1 MRILIIG
8 DIVGRPGRKA
18 VKALAPVL
26 RDELK
31 YDLFIANAENAAGG
45 KGITTDT
52 MNELLGSRV
61 DVITTGDH
69 VYQQSCAATALE
81 NPKIIRPLNYPN
93 AAPGNGWTIVETAAG
108 IKVAVINLIG
118 RVFMK
123 PVDCPFKAVENILE
137 EIRQQT
143 KIIVVD
149 IHAEATSEK
158 IAMGWFLD
166 GQVSAVCGSHTH
178 VQTADNRILANGTAC
193 LTDLGMTG
201 AHDSILGCEVEPV
214 MNHFLTGM
222 PNRYKI
228 AKENVWLTGA
238 LIDIDDSTGKANSIE
253 LVRKKQLNKHY
264 KGKNYE

>member
-8 DIVGRPGRKA
+8 DIVGRPGRHA
-18 VKALAPVL
+18 VNTLAPVL

-52 MNELLGSRV
+52 MNEILGYGV

-69 VYQQSCAATALE
+69 VYQQSCAAVTLE
-81 NPKIIRPLNYPN
+81 NTKVIRPLNYPN
-93 AAPGNGWTIVETAAG
+93 TAPGNGYKIIETAAG
-108 IKVAVINLIG
+108 KKVAVVNLLG

-137 EIRQQT
+137 EIHQQT
-143 KIIVVD
+143 NIIIVD

-158 IAMGWFLD
+158 IAMGWFLN
-166 GQVSAVCGSHTH
+166 GKVSAVCGTHTH
-178 VQTADNRILANGTAC
+178 VQTADNRILSEGTAC

-201 AHDSILGCEVEPV
+201 SRDSILGCEVEPV

-228 AKENVWLTGA
+228 AKNNVWLTGA
-238 LIDIDDSTGKANSIE
+238 IIDIDDSTGKANSIE
-253 LVRKKQLNKHY
+253 LVRKKIN
-264 KGKNYE
+264 

>member
-1 MRILIIG
+1 MKILIIG
-8 DIVGRPGRKA
+8 DIVGRPGRHA
-18 VKALAPVL
+18 VKALAPLL

-52 MNELLGSRV
+52 MNEILASGV

-69 VYQQSCAATALE
+69 VFQQSCAVEALE
-81 NPKIIRPLNYPN
+81 NNKILRPLNYPN
-93 AAPGNGWTIVETAAG
+93 TAPGNGWTIVETASG
-108 IKVAVINLIG
+108 IKIAVVNLLG

-123 PVDCPFKAVENILE
+123 PVDCPFKAVERILE
-137 EIRQQT
+137 DIRQHT
-143 KIIVVD
+143 NIIIVD

-158 IAMGWFLD
+158 IAMGWFLN
-166 GQVSAVCGSHTH
+166 GKVSAVCGTHTH
-178 VQTADNRILANGTAC
+178 VQTADNRVLSNGTAC

-201 AHDSILGCEVEPV
+201 ARDSILGCEVEPV

-228 AKENVWLTGA
+228 AKNNVWLTGA
-238 LIDIDDSTGKANSIE
+238 IIDIDDSTGKANSIE
-253 LVRKKQLNKHY
+253 LVRKTVN
-264 KGKNYE
+264 

>member
-8 DIVGRPGRKA
+8 DIVGRPGRHA

-52 MNELLGSRV
+52 MNEILDSGV

-69 VYQQSCAATALE
+69 VYQQSCAAMALE
-81 NPKIIRPLNYPN
+81 NTKVIRPLNYPN
-93 AAPGNGWTIVETAAG
+93 AAPGSGYKIIETDAG
-108 IKVAVINLIG
+108 IKVAVVNLLG

-137 EIRQQT
+137 EIHQET
-143 KIIVVD
+143 NIIIVD

-166 GQVSAVCGSHTH
+166 GKVSAVCGTHTH
-178 VQTADNRILANGTAC
+178 VQTADNRILSEGTAC

-201 AHDSILGCEVEPV
+201 SRDSILGCEVEPV

-228 AKENVWLTGA
+228 AKNNVWLTGA
-238 LIDIDDSTGKANSIE
+238 LIDINDSTGKANSIE
-253 LVRKKQLNKHY
+253 LVRKKIH
-264 KGKNYE
+264 